1 MKETAVA
8 AVVALSMEE
17 RDYLSRQLRRGDVA
31 PAFADRCAIVLR
43 CAEGLDDGRIA
54 AALGVRHRTV
64 EKWRRR
70 FLRHRIDGLLSWS
83 LGDFG
88 AVAVILLIV
97 IAIWVVNV
105 YAHVFGPAAG

>member
-8 AVVALSMEE
+8 LSAEE
-17 RDYLSRQLRRGDVA
+17 RDYLSRQLRRGDVE
-31 PAFADRCAIVLR
+31 PVFAGRCAIVLR
-43 CAEGLDDGRIA
+43 CAEGLDDGQIA

-70 FLRHRIDGLLSWS
+70 FLRHRVDGLLSWS
-83 LGDFG
+83 PRDFG
-88 AVAVILLIV
+88 TVSVILLIV
-97 IAIWVVNV
+97 IAIWVVSV